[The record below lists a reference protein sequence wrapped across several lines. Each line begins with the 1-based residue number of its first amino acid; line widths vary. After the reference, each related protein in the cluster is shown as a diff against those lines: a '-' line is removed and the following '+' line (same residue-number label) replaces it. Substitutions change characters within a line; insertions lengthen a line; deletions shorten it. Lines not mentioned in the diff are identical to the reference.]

1 MSTRAADRPGD
12 PGATAP
18 SLRDEPTRGSE
29 RRPDGSPDGSGT
41 QGSLRSG
48 TAPSW
53 ASPGS
58 ATTAGRRRAR
68 ARTGSAR
75 LAGGLVEVP
84 IVQQTDPETAL
95 LDSPVVAEG
104 KRYCGTCGQPVGRAT
119 AAGAGPVAGLC
130 GTCGAPFDFTPMLQ
144 PGDLI
149 AGQYEVRG
157 CLAHGGLGWIYL
169 AMDRNVSDRW
179 VVLKGLLHSQD
190 PSAQAVAVAEREFL
204 AELTHPSIVKIF
216 NFVEHPRPD
225 GTPVGYIVMEFI
237 GGTTLKR
244 SSGDEHMPLEHAIAY
259 VLEILPALEY
269 MHSSGLVY
277 NDLKPD
283 NIMVGEDQVKLIDM
297 GAVAGI
303 GDYGYIYGTQG
314 FQAPEI
320 METGPTP
327 ATDIFTVGRTLAVLT
342 VDIAKDKGRYVD
354 GIPRPS
360 EEPLFAEHEF
370 FYRLLMRCTDP
381 EPHNRYPSAQAL
393 AGDLRG
399 VLREI
404 VSAHT
409 GTPHPA
415 MSSLFSPPRT
425 TFGTD
430 LAIARTD
437 RLVDEHAEEP
447 RVRPA
452 TVAQALPVPLV
463 PADDPAA
470 TRLASTVHSRPEE
483 VLDMLRRV
491 RDDDDPAVHDSIE
504 IPLAEVRAFLD
515 LGEPDHALD
524 LLDRLRAERM
534 PDWRFDWLG
543 GVARLQSGD
552 YQEAFTSFDAVLT
565 ALPGEA
571 APKLAAAATAEIVL
585 DSWESDAPDAWR
597 GLGERYYRR
606 LWQADRAVVAAA
618 FGLARQLVERGDI
631 TGAVAALD
639 QVPVSSRHRDEA
651 QMTAVLTLI
660 DQRAVTSITDDQL
673 EDAGRRIELLPADDR
688 RTLQLRA
695 LAMGI
700 ALEWLRHGRTPK
712 HTHFLGTRFTEHGL
726 RTDTERT
733 LRTLARSV
741 RENQRRYRLVDLAN
755 RVRPR
760 TWV

>member
-1 MSTRAADRPGD
+1 MSTSAPDGPGD
-12 PGATAP
+12 SGATAP
-18 SLRDEPTRGSE
+18 SVRDEPTRGTE
-29 RRPDGSPDGSGT
+29 RAEQPDSHGT
-41 QGSLRSG
+41 SRSG
-48 TAPSW
+48 TASSWPSLSGA
-53 ASPGS
+53 ASA
-58 ATTAGRRRAR
+58 ATGGRRRTRNR
-68 ARTGSAR
+68 AGTTR
-75 LAGGLVEVP
+75 LADGLVEVP
-84 IVQQTDPETAL
+84 VVQQTDPESAL
-95 LDSPVVAEG
+95 LDNPVVAEG
-104 KRYCGTCGQPVGRAT
+104 KRYCGTCGRPVGRAT
-119 AAGAGPVAGLC
+119 AAGPGPVDGRCEA
-130 GTCGAPFDFTPMLQ
+130 CGASFDFTPMLR

-237 GGTTLKR
+237 GGTTLKQSHR
-244 SSGDEHMPLEHAIAY
+244 GEHMPLQHAIAY
-259 VLEILPALEY
+259 VLEIMPALEY

-283 NIMVGEDQVKLIDM
+283 NIMVGEDQIKIIDM

-303 GDYGYIYGTQG
+303 GDYGYIYGTRG

-370 FYRLLMRCTDP
+370 FYRLLMRCLDP
-381 EPHNRYPSAQAL
+381 EPDNRYPSAQAL
-393 AGDLRG
+393 ARDLRG
-399 VLREI
+399 ILREV

-463 PADDPAA
+463 PAEDPASA
-470 TRLASTVHSRPEE
+470 HLASTVHSRPEE
-483 VLDMLRRV
+483 ILDMLRRV
-491 RDDDDPAVHDSIE
+491 RDADDPAVRESIE

-515 LGEPDHALD
+515 LEEHDHALE
-524 LLDRLRAERM
+524 LLDRLRADRM

-543 GVARLQSGD
+543 GVAKLQAGE

-585 DSWESDAPDAWR
+585 DSWESDAPQEWR
-597 GLGERYYRR
+597 SLGERYYRR
-606 LWQADRAVVAAA
+606 LWQTDRAVVAAA

-660 DQRAVTSITDDQL
+660 DQRAITSITDDQL
-673 EDAGRRIELLPADDR
+673 DDAGARIELLPGDDR

-700 ALEWLRHGRTPK
+700 ALEWLRQGRTPQR
-712 HTHFLGTRFTEHGL
+712 THILGTRFTEHGL
-726 RTDTERT
+726 RADTERT